1 MQTYTKYF
9 KYVYFLQEKYK
20 EQAKTFVASLLFL
33 YFCTSNQ
40 HFIIMGNKERAN
52 FGSRLGIIL
61 ATAGSAVGLGNV
73 WRFPFVTGKYG
84 GGMFVLLYLLFLLI
98 LGFPL
103 LTAELAIG
111 RAGRGNLIS
120 SSGRLAG
127 KDSPWPKIMTAA
139 FAGNLLLMMYYTVV
153 TGWLLAYTAAFF
165 DGSIMLAANPGAFFG
180 ALVASPGRSTLYMVV
195 AVALSAVVCG
205 AGLRSGV
212 EKTVKVMMVLL
223 FCLIAALAVR
233 SILLPGAAEGLKFY
247 LRPDPA
253 KFTANIGETLYAA
266 MGQAFFTLSIGVG
279 SIAIFGSYTGK
290 SRSLPGEGLTII
302 ALDTLIALL
311 AGMVIFPCCFTYGV
325 DPGAGPGLIFVS
337 LPNTFR
343 AMPGGR
349 WWGGLFFI
357 FLSTAALTTVIAVF
371 ENLIDFLMTQGRMKR
386 AAAALTTGI
395 AVAVLALPCVFGN
408 NIWSRIQPLG
418 KGSSILDLE
427 DFIVSQNLLPLG
439 ALAMALFCTLRYGW
453 GWEKFIAEANTGE
466 GMKIHPGLKWYFK
479 YVLPVLICVVMA
491 VGYFQIFK

>member
-1 MQTYTKYF
+1 MKKRETLSSRMG
-9 KYVYFLQEKYK
+9 FL
-20 EQAKTFVASLLFL
+20 LLSVG
-33 YFCTSNQ
+33 C
-40 HFIIMGNKERAN
+40 
-52 FGSRLGIIL
+52 
-61 ATAGSAVGLGNV
+61 AVGLGNV

-84 GGMFVLLYLLFLLI
+84 GGMFVLLYLLFLLL

-120 SSGRLAG
+120 SSSRLAG
-127 KDSPWPKIMTAA
+127 KNTPWPKLLTAA

-153 TGWLLAYTAAFF
+153 TGWLLAYTAAYL
-165 DGSIMLAANPGAFFG
+165 DNSIMTAGDTGAFFG
-180 ALVASPGRSTLYMVV
+180 ALVASPGRSAFYMAA

-205 AGLRSGV
+205 AGLRNGV

-223 FCLIAALAVR
+223 FGLIAALAVC
-233 SILLPGAAEGLKFY
+233 SLFLSGAAEGLKFY
-247 LRPDPA
+247 LYPDPA

-266 MGQAFFTLSIGVG
+266 MGQAFFTLSIGIG
-279 SIAIFGSYTGK
+279 AIAVFGSYTD
-290 SRSLPGEGLTII
+290 RNRALPGEGLMII
-302 ALDTLIALL
+302 VLDTLIALL

-337 LPNTFR
+337 LPNTFH

-349 WWGGLFFI
+349 WWGALFFV
-357 FLSTAALTTVIAVF
+357 FLSMAALTTVITVF

-386 AAAALTTGI
+386 PAAALITGV
-395 AVAVLALPCVFGN
+395 AVAVLALPCVFGF

-439 ALAMALFCTLRYGW
+439 AFAMAFFCTLRYGW
-453 GWEKFIAEANTGE
+453 GWENFIAEANTGK
-466 GMKIHPGLKWYFK
+466 GMKFPPGLKWYFK
-479 YVLPVLICVVMA
+479 YVLPVLICAVMA
-491 VGYFQIFK
+491 AGYFQIFK

>member
-1 MQTYTKYF
+1 MKKRETLSSRMG
-9 KYVYFLQEKYK
+9 FL
-20 EQAKTFVASLLFL
+20 LLSVG
-33 YFCTSNQ
+33 C
-40 HFIIMGNKERAN
+40 
-52 FGSRLGIIL
+52 
-61 ATAGSAVGLGNV
+61 AVGLGNV

-84 GGMFVLLYLLFLLI
+84 GGMFVLLYLFFLLL

-120 SSGRLAG
+120 SSARLAG
-127 KDSPWPKIMTAA
+127 KDSPWPKVLTAA

-165 DGSIMLAANPGAFFG
+165 DNSIMISGDPGAFFG
-180 ALVASPGRSTLYMVV
+180 ALAASPGRSAFYMAA

-205 AGLRSGV
+205 AGLRNGV
-212 EKTVKVMMVLL
+212 ERTVKVMMILL
-223 FCLIAALAVR
+223 FCLIAALALR
-233 SILLPGAAEGLKFY
+233 SIFLPGAAEGLKFY

-279 SIAIFGSYTGK
+279 CITIFGSYTDK

-311 AGMVIFPCCFTYGV
+311 AGMIIFPCCFTYGV
-325 DPGAGPGLIFVS
+325 DPGSGPGLIFVS

-349 WWGGLFFI
+349 WWGALFFI
-357 FLSTAALTTVIAVF
+357 FLSMAALTTVIAVF
-371 ENLIDFLMTQGRMKR
+371 ENLIDFLMTRGHLKR
-386 AAAALTTGI
+386 PAAALVTGV
-395 AVAVLALPCVFGN
+395 AVAVLSLPCVFGFS
-408 NIWSRIQPLG
+408 IWSGFQPLG

-427 DFIVSQNLLPLG
+427 DFILSQNLLPLG
-439 ALAMALFCTLRYGW
+439 ALAMAFFCTLRYGW
-453 GWEKFIAEANTGE
+453 GWEKFIAETNTGK
-466 GMKIHPGLKWYFK
+466 GMKFPPGLKRYFK